1 MNYRSKTHPLPLP
14 KGGEMG
20 MTIPGIYKHI
30 QIMKIKRNLKS
41 IIKPLPWGGVGVGL
55 LLLSLS
61 SCGLYNKY
69 ERPEVVADGIVR
81 DPVAANGALQQT
93 DTTSFGNLPW
103 RQLFT
108 DPQLQTLIEQGLEKN
123 PDLLNAAL
131 NVQIVNEALKCARLA
146 FLPSVA
152 LTPQGTI
159 STLMTDPSV
168 TTKTYQLP
176 VSASW
181 NVDLFG
187 NLLNA
192 KRSAQMQLIAT
203 KDYQTVVKCNI
214 VTGIA
219 NLYYTLLMLDRQV
232 EIINDMEQLT
242 KETWDKMKFMHDNR
256 VGYRSNAVQSAEAA
270 YYSVQSQK
278 VDLLRQMREVENS
291 LSLLIAQPA
300 QSIRRGR
307 LADQSLPSQ
316 FATGVSIQLLN
327 NRADVHSAEMALAQ
341 CFYDVQQARSRFYP
355 SITITGSGI
364 FTNNNGLINPGK
376 MLWSAVGSLVQPIFQ
391 HGQIV
396 AGLKVAKMQYEQK
409 YNSWQNTVLK
419 AGNEVSNALVSYN
432 ASAEKGELDSKRVA
446 VLKKNVEDTRKL
458 MESSANT
465 TYLEVISAQSN
476 LLNAEIN
483 EVTDQFNKMQA
494 VVNLYQALGGGA
506 K

>member
-1 MNYRSKTHPLPLP
+1 
-14 KGGEMG
+14 
-20 MTIPGIYKHI
+20 
-30 QIMKIKRNLKS
+30 MKINIKRILREF
-41 IIKPLPWGGVGVGL
+41 IKPLPWGGVGVGL

-69 ERPEVVADGIVR
+69 DRPEVVADGIVR
-81 DPVAANGALQQT
+81 DPVAQNAALQA
-93 DTTSFGNLPW
+93 DGDESFGNLPW

-108 DPQLQTLIEQGLEKN
+108 DPQLQTLIEKGLENN

-131 NVQIVNEALKCARLA
+131 NVQMVNEALKVARLA

-159 STLMTDPSV
+159 STLQTDPSV
-168 TTKTYQLP
+168 TTKTYQIP

-181 NVDLFG
+181 TVDLFG

-192 KRSAQMQLIAT
+192 KRSAQMQLMAV
-203 KDYQTVVKCNI
+203 KDYQVAAQCGI
-214 VTGIA
+214 VAGIA

-232 EIINDMEQLT
+232 EIVTDMEQLT
-242 KETWDKMKFMHDNR
+242 KETWDKMKFMHENR
-256 VGYRSNAVQSAEAA
+256 VGYRSTAVQSAEAA
-270 YYSVQSQK
+270 YYSVQAQK
-278 VDLLRQMREVENS
+278 VDLQRQIRECENA
-291 LSLLIAQPA
+291 LTLLLAEPAHSIA
-300 QSIRRGR
+300 RGK

-316 FATGVSIQLLN
+316 FATGVSINLLN
-327 NRADVHSAEMALAQ
+327 NRADVHAAEMSLAQ

-355 SITITGSGI
+355 SITITGTGA
-364 FTNNNGLINPGK
+364 FTNNNGLVNPGK

-396 AGLKVAKMQYEQK
+396 AGLKVAQLKYEQA
-409 YNSWQNTVLK
+409 YNTWQNAVLK
-419 AGNEVSNALVSYN
+419 AGNEVSNALVTYN
-432 ASAEKGELDSKRVA
+432 SSAEKGVLDGKRVA
-446 VLKKNVEDTRKL
+446 VLRQNVEDTKKL
-458 MESSANT
+458 MESSSNT